1 MNPSWAVRLILLS
14 DKDLQALSAALQ
26 AHKSITLT
34 RTLDN
39 QSVTVRTLKAAP
51 VWGTDWLVQ
60 VRVQTARV
68 EWVQTFV
75 SVQQARE
82 ALDERVFPEK
92 QRN

>member
-1 MNPSWAVRLILLS
+1 MNPSWTVRLILLS

-26 AHKSITLT
+26 AHKSTTLT
-34 RTLDN
+34 RTLGN

-51 VWGTDWLVQ
+51 VWGVDWLVQ

-82 ALDERVFPEK
+82 AIG
-92 QRN
+92 

>member
-51 VWGTDWLVQ
+51 VGGADWLVQ